1 MGSTQGVVVGHAP
14 TMVWAFLERWGGLLV
29 LQGVAKGDPN
39 ETINA
44 VDDAFGEAHAS
55 ILDVHFF
62 SGVHVSFSF
71 EVDASDVATL
81 AAGLAR
87 AGVLLDE
94 DSLGAIGEASK
105 LDRAV
110 TGTLAITL
118 VHGDPDL
125 RHEIPKVPG

>member
-1 MGSTQGVVVGHAP
+1 
-14 TMVWAFLERWGGLLV
+14 MVWAFLERWGGLLV
-29 LQGVAKGDPN
+29 LQGIAKGDPN

-44 VDDAFGEAHAS
+44 VDDAFGEARAS

-62 SGVHVSFSF
+62 SGVQVSFAF
-71 EVDASDVATL
+71 EVGASEVEKL

-87 AGVLLDE
+87 AGVALDE
-94 DSLGAIGEASK
+94 QSLGAIGEASK

-110 TGTLAITL
+110 NGTLSITL

>member
-1 MGSTQGVVVGHAP
+1 
-14 TMVWAFLERWGGLLV
+14 MVWAFLERWGGLLV

-44 VDDAFGEAHAS
+44 VDDAFGEARAS

-62 SGVHVSFSF
+62 SGVQVTFHF
-71 EVDASDVATL
+71 EVDASGVEAL

-87 AGVLLDE
+87 AGVVLDE
-94 DSLGAIGEASK
+94 GSLGAIGEASK
-105 LDRAV
+105 LERV
-110 TGTLAITL
+110 VSGTLAITL
-118 VHGDPDL
+118 AHGDPDL